1 MDPIRALELVQ
12 KHSVTWKMSS
22 AAKQKNGEN
31 HKLCEITVSLDRCC
45 SGRARTLKRWDAMA
59 QRVEPGWRV
68 MQVWNAD
75 PVGGVGVEE
84 QRSCPPWP
92 GQGLWQ

>member
-22 AAKQKNGEN
+22 AAKQKN
-31 HKLCEITVSLDRCC
+31 DRCC